1 MDSYCLRSLESNLR
15 KERHPDVKRTVHN
28 VPRNETR
35 DEFMS
40 RHLEELE
47 SNGTGIFTAM
57 KKRGPDQIQWR
68 CERGNKC
75 KGKSSGDPMTTRA
88 NSCGA
93 YVSFTFVSKNTFNN
107 CIVRLM
113 NKHSG
118 HDLSNPQEDR
128 SNQVDSDLIAYIHTC
143 FQLGDSNA
151 EILLKC
157 KEWAKAQ
164 GKKDH
169 TDQSYFVTP
178 KDITLLKKNFQS
190 QTRVHVIGNDSV
202 AVDHL
207 VKTELKESVIFYQ
220 TLSHSKKKPLIIVL
234 SSPWQ
239 IQQLK
244 KYGPEMIY
252 LDATYKG
259 ITQYGFVLYAV
270 AIKSDHGRGV
280 PVAFFI
286 LSEESS
292 QYLSL
297 CLQKLQEAA
306 SPFHPRYIMI
316 DRDVKKMEAIRNVF
330 PHAKTLLCWFHV
342 LQAVHRWMLRQE
354 GCNKNPV
361 VRYEV
366 IRSMILLKQCALAT
380 DFTEKAKEVTE
391 KLDAMTGT
399 KTISTYL
406 QTQWFQHAE
415 MWAKYGQRLFHQS
428 NKTNNLVESIKYQFP
443 RGYANRRL
451 DELLLLLNKK
461 VFNYCSYMDDLHGAD
476 PILDSRTQDTVEAA
490 SSMKS
495 AGLLHKIMVKEAG
508 LYSVPSEVEGKYYH
522 VDVVTM
528 QCQCAVSTRGNLCK
542 HILLAKEK
550 CQEMGAD
557 IDDLRK
563 EVARSLFEQQSYEWD
578 GEHLIVHHQN
588 DFGVVSAQAKQCTCL
603 ANSFQEICVCLRLS
617 ERLLQD
623 SLPEECGNQLIESTT
638 VGVSPSE
645 TVKDMI
651 AELHEWC
658 QSSDY
663 QETPAILSAVK
674 KAHQL
679 AFGQYTSNVRKRK
692 I

>member
-1 MDSYCLRSLESNLR
+1 
-15 KERHPDVKRTVHN
+15 
-28 VPRNETR
+28 
-35 DEFMS
+35 
-40 RHLEELE
+40 
-47 SNGTGIFTAM
+47 
-57 KKRGPDQIQWR
+57 
-68 CERGNKC
+68 
-75 KGKSSGDPMTTRA
+75 
-88 NSCGA
+88 
-93 YVSFTFVSKNTFNN
+93 
-107 CIVRLM
+107 
-113 NKHSG
+113 
-118 HDLSNPQEDR
+118 
-128 SNQVDSDLIAYIHTC
+128 
-143 FQLGDSNA
+143 
-151 EILLKC
+151 
-157 KEWAKAQ
+157 
-164 GKKDH
+164 
-169 TDQSYFVTP
+169 
-178 KDITLLKKNFQS
+178 
-190 QTRVHVIGNDSV
+190 
-202 AVDHL
+202 
-207 VKTELKESVIFYQ
+207 
-220 TLSHSKKKPLIIVL
+220 
-234 SSPWQ
+234 
-239 IQQLK
+239 
-244 KYGPEMIY
+244 
-252 LDATYKG
+252 
-259 ITQYGFVLYAV
+259 
-270 AIKSDHGRGV
+270 
-280 PVAFFI
+280 
-286 LSEESS
+286 
-292 QYLSL
+292 
-297 CLQKLQEAA
+297 
-306 SPFHPRYIMI
+306 
-316 DRDVKKMEAIRNVF
+316 
-330 PHAKTLLCWFHV
+330 
-342 LQAVHRWMLRQE
+342 
-354 GCNKNPV
+354 
-361 VRYEV
+361 
-366 IRSMILLKQCALAT
+366 
-380 DFTEKAKEVTE
+380 
-391 KLDAMTGT
+391 
-399 KTISTYL
+399 
-406 QTQWFQHAE
+406 
-415 MWAKYGQRLFHQS
+415 
-428 NKTNNLVESIKYQFP
+428 
-443 RGYANRRL
+443 
-451 DELLLLLNKK
+451 
-461 VFNYCSYMDDLHGAD
+461 MDDLHGAD